1 MADICWENKEQ
12 GEKLTN
18 KQLKLYLKQIGHKVS
33 GNKTQL
39 VERVLSHA
47 RGSRTL
53 EIECLMT
60 MMIKARPLTTARVI
74 LNAKQA
80 K

>member
-1 MADICWENKEQ
+1 MLGEQ

-18 KQLKLYLKQIGHKVS
+18 KQIGHKVS
-33 GNKTQL
+33 WNKTQL

-53 EIECLMT
+53 EIEVLDDDDDESH
-60 MMIKARPLTTARVI
+60 
-74 LNAKQA
+74 
-80 K
+80 